1 MYDKKSF
8 ILYFDAY
15 PLVALLPVE
24 QSGMLF
30 RAVYL
35 YAMGIVQ
42 EPPVTQ
48 EEILAQFPE
57 MTADAKMSCRAICNA
72 ITRDTQA
79 WRRQKESRMRR
90 SGKAPEAEKQ
100 ADGAAWMRP
109 YIQRRGLAEA
119 DGARKDI

>member
-48 EEILAQFPE
+48 EEVLAQFPE
-57 MTADAKMSCRAICNA
+57 MTADTKMSCRAICNA
-72 ITRDTQA
+72 ITRDTLA
-79 WRRQKESRMRR
+79 WRRQKEARMRR
-90 SGKAPEAEKQ
+90 SGKAPEAEKK
-100 ADGAAWMRP
+100 ADSTAWMRP
-109 YIQRRGLAEA
+109 YIQRNRQAAEDDA
-119 DGARKDI
+119 WNYI

>member
-57 MTADAKMSCRAICNA
+57 MAADTKMSCRAICNA
-72 ITRDTQA
+72 ITRDTLA
-79 WRRQKESRMRR
+79 WQRQREARMRR
-90 SGKAPEAEKQ
+90 SGKAPEVEKKADSTARMRSCIQRNRQAEE
-100 ADGAAWMRP
+100 DGAWN
-109 YIQRRGLAEA
+109 YI
-119 DGARKDI
+119 

>member
-57 MTADAKMSCRAICNA
+57 MTADTRMSCRAICNA
-72 ITRDTQA
+72 ITRDTLA
-79 WRRQKESRMRR
+79 WRRQKEARMRR
-90 SGKAPEAEKQ
+90 SGRAPEPEKN
-100 ADGAAWMRP
+100 ADSAARMRP
-109 YIQRRGLAEA
+109 DVRQRDKPEA
-119 DGARKDI
+119 DSAWKYV